1 MPHLDHDSHS
11 LDAKYPSIVA
21 PDDYWQEDVVDDSE
35 DGILKAGERAA
46 EEIREAMQNG
56 GRRRRVSV
64 DMVGLVGESG
74 AGSTT
79 HTEPTGWSNPESQQR
94 ESRLVRSVPVG
105 YRGGCGG
112 MGRGGLGGEGTEDA
126 EQQEEPELGSTWS
139 SAANTFRRRSVKSSY
154 RLGIRPCCYNCYNY
168 HHSCNRDDNYDGN
181 DGGDRDDGSRG
192 CDESSCECLAS
203 RSVCAFYFGSSV
215 KLTFSDTF
223 SFSDHIHRL

>member
-79 HTEPTGWSNPESQQR
+79 HT
-94 ESRLVRSVPVG
+94 
-105 YRGGCGG
+105 
-112 MGRGGLGGEGTEDA
+112 
-126 EQQEEPELGSTWS
+126 
-139 SAANTFRRRSVKSSY
+139 
-154 RLGIRPCCYNCYNY
+154 
-168 HHSCNRDDNYDGN
+168 
-181 DGGDRDDGSRG
+181 
-192 CDESSCECLAS
+192 
-203 RSVCAFYFGSSV
+203 
-215 KLTFSDTF
+215 
-223 SFSDHIHRL
+223 